1 MLCLGEGIGRVGAV
15 AVVRWWKWAIWVK
28 TFEDVWK
35 RLAACDLKLNCHQDD
50 QGELVE
56 ESMGMD
62 YGDKYLLGRGC
73 CCHIHLQIIGNETS
87 THKSINQPSICT
99 V

>member
-1 MLCLGEGIGRVGAV
+1 MILSQLFKEMLCLGEEIGRVGAV

-50 QGELVE
+50 QGGLE
-56 ESMGMD
+56 ES
-62 YGDKYLLGRGC
+62 RW
-73 CCHIHLQIIGNETS
+73 E
-87 THKSINQPSICT
+87 
-99 V
+99 

>member
-1 MLCLGEGIGRVGAV
+1 MLCLGEGIRRVGEV

-28 TFEDVWK
+28 TFEDLWK

-50 QGELVE
+50 QGGLVE
-56 ESMGMD
+56 ESMGMN
-62 YGDKYLLGRGC
+62 YGNRECD
-73 CCHIHLQIIGNETS
+73 I
-87 THKSINQPSICT
+87 